1 MLTSSLI
8 LRLLN
13 KVKDIL
19 KHVFDVE
26 VDALL
31 KQLYLLALSLLHG
44 LQPDLKTFVE
54 CFLIFERLDHH
65 KRVKDLLKLAILF
78 ESLNWHLMLRLTFL

>member
-1 MLTSSLI
+1 MQSLLTSSLI

-44 LQPDLKTFVE
+44 LQPDLKAFVE
-54 CFLIFERLDHH
+54 SLLIFKRLDHH
-65 KRVKDLLKLAILF
+65 ERVEDLL
-78 ESLNWHLMLRLTFL
+78 